1 MALTIHDTSLP
12 NDGNGDE
19 LRTAFENQNTMN
31 TELYSTK
38 VDKVTGKGLS
48 ENDFTNALKAKLDS
62 IATGAEVNVQSDFHQ
77 TDNTAPDY
85 IKNKPDT
92 FYSGVG
98 YFHYND
104 VATSTTPLVVLPT
117 IPKKLTNDTL
127 GAYTNVDER
136 PYGVSANLWDGTLN
150 QFDFSSLS
158 IGDMVQLRVDLLVTT
173 TSANQNV
180 SIYAK
185 FGVGTANE
193 YDLLISH
200 SLVKTITTDLQVVE
214 SCIFSID
221 NTDWRDF
228 PAELYILSDD
238 DATVQ
243 VNGWYIPIIKKAA
256 NILSIEAIDE
266 TATHFKGNYNI
277 STNSPFLSDST
288 GVLGDEYI
296 CTVAG
301 TRDFGS
307 GIVTVGVDDVLAFNG
322 TVWYLKVNNNQS
334 TGGGSLRTFTCYF
347 GINQNV
353 AASPT
358 GNTQWYRKDAAQGN
372 NVTSSFTLQTS
383 LDVTTTFATHSVL
396 GACHTLPFQA
406 KIKSVHA
413 RGWTNTTNSTGVD
426 FVVLKSKET
435 GPNIASGV
443 TTISNGLI
451 IARETVQIY
460 ASGFPNGFVKEFA
473 SGSLT
478 TTTLPNGSDIRLVFK
493 NFNLASNMFDT
504 IITVEFE
511 EVV

>member
-1 MALTIHDTSLP
+1 MALITHDISLP

-19 LRTAFENQNTMN
+19 LRTAFGNQNTMN
-31 TELYSTK
+31 SELYSTK

-48 ENDFTNALKAKLDS
+48 ENDFTNALKAKLDG
-62 IATGAEVNVQSDFHQ
+62 IATGAEANVQSDWVQ
-77 TDNTAPDY
+77 TDNTADDY
-85 IKNKPDT
+85 IKNKPDI

-127 GAYTNVDER
+127 GGYTNVTER
-136 PYGVSANLWDGTLN
+136 PYGVSAFVWNGTLN

-256 NILSIEAIDE
+256 NIV
-266 TATHFKGNYNI
+266 NI
-277 STNSPFLSDST
+277 PTDSTKEDVINKSDSYT
-288 GVLGDEYI
+288 TSSTTTYSSTKALVDGLG
-296 CTVAG
+296 TKQNTLVSG
-301 TRDFGS
+301 TNIKTINGESLLGS
-307 GIVTVGVDDVLAFNG
+307 GDIVI
-322 TVWYLKVNNNQS
+322 S
-334 TGGGSLRTFTCYF
+334 GGGSSLRTFICYF
-347 GINQNV
+347 GISQNV

-478 TTTLPNGSDIRLVFK
+478 TTTLPKGSDIRLVFK